1 MYIQQHLTNVGY
13 HERTFWFI
21 RSLVTRHLQS
31 RKGNGVGLYSDV
43 QGYHV
48 YRDVWE
54 PSVGEKLV
62 AQREFDNHFDKSAV
76 KVFNGEET
84 VSHLPRKYSRI
95 AWYFLAHGGSISV
108 EVSGH
113 RQHCKRL
120 CGGMEIP
127 CRVKFTCS
135 RKAMLN
141 RLKDLLTR
149 KV

>member
-1 MYIQQHLTNVGY
+1 M
-13 HERTFWFI
+13 
-21 RSLVTRHLQS
+21 LVCRVVKAMESFELCS
-31 RKGNGVGLYSDV
+31 AVR
-43 QGYHV
+43 GYHV

-62 AQREFDNHFDKSAV
+62 ARREFDNRFDKFAV
-76 KVFNGEET
+76 KVLNGEET
-84 VSHLPRKYSRI
+84 VGHLPREYSRI
-95 AWYFLAHGGSISV
+95 AWYFLARGGSISV
-108 EVSGH
+108 EVSGD
-113 RQHCKRL
+113 RRHCKQL

-141 RLKDLLTR
+141 RLKDLLMK

>member
-1 MYIQQHLTNVGY
+1 M
-13 HERTFWFI
+13 ESFE
-21 RSLVTRHLQS
+21 
-31 RKGNGVGLYSDV
+31 LYSAV
-43 QGYHV
+43 RGYHV

-62 AQREFDNHFDKSAV
+62 ARREFDNHFDKFAV
-76 KVFNGEET
+76 KVLNGEET
-84 VSHLPRKYSRI
+84 VGHLPREYLRI
-95 AWYFLAHGGSISV
+95 AWYFLARGGSISV

-113 RQHCKRL
+113 RRHCKQL

-127 CRVKFTCS
+127 YRVKFTCS